1 MRHSGV
7 ILSAVTLI
15 FVSSFAAL
23 IIPAIPRG
31 YLYGDELHIE
41 LRNTTDEAVLHG
53 HVSVFGK
60 DHEFGRIEPA
70 GTMMLSTRF
79 RGEGGYSV
87 HVEFESGKQLT
98 SGSLGYLTNGISSR
112 DRIAIGREAVLW
124 DESEVK

>member
-1 MRHSGV
+1 MRYGRV
-7 ILSAVTLI
+7 ILSAVALI
-15 FVSSFAAL
+15 LVSSFAAL
-23 IIPAIPRG
+23 IIPAVPRG

-60 DHEFGRIEPA
+60 DHEFGRIEPG
-70 GTMMLSTRF
+70 GTTTLSTRF

-87 HVEFESGKQLT
+87 HVEFESGRQLT

-112 DRIAIGREAVLW
+112 DRIAIGRDTVLW
-124 DESEVK
+124 DENDVK